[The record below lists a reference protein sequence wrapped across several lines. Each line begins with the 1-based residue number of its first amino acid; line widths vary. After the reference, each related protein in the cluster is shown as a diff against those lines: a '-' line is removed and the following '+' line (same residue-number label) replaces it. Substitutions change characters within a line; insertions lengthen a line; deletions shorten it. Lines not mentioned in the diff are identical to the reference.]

1 MFSPFLFYNYFL
13 EDILKKLL
21 LLSSTLVML
30 LLLLCSCEC
39 KHKEYTEASCLEN
52 GVCLKCGEIMQEATG
67 HTVSDWIVQKE
78 ATCTEDGL
86 LCKKCLVCDNT
97 FLKTQII
104 PATSHTVV
112 IDKAVAAT
120 CTTTGLTEGKHC
132 SVCDTVLVEQIVVK
146 AKDHTEVIDKAVAAT
161 CTTDGKTEGKHCS
174 VCNTVLVEQTAIK
187 AKGHTE
193 VIDKAVAATCTTN
206 GKTEGKHCSVCDT
219 VLVAQTNIPASHT
232 SGEWITDVNA
242 TCTQKGSKHQICAVC
257 ATTIKTEA
265 IAAKGHSYNTETTPP
280 THTEKGFTTFTCS
293 CGYTYIDNYVNA
305 LGHNYNTSI
314 TNKTAS
320 TNATITYICSCG
332 DTYTEEI
339 SPIKISFVC
348 TGTSSATINGYGT
361 YTRHYSIGT
370 TGGYGS
376 IKFKY
381 ELFTTSTA
389 TTPTDTIDFTSSTK
403 YSLSSRGYS
412 FSAGNYVVK
421 ITAKDN
427 YGNVSVYRFKL
438 SDESIL
444 DYEII

>member
-161 CTTDGKTEGKHCS
+161 CTTD
-174 VCNTVLVEQTAIK
+174 
-187 AKGHTE
+187 
-193 VIDKAVAATCTTN
+193 